1 MVDIISILIAGFA
14 SSIVWFLIGAIVYM
28 NSIVTNIY
36 KKYEDNPSV
45 KNRKNV
51 KTFLLNTFFLSILF
65 QCLIFA
71 VIYAYILPIL
81 PGTLLLNTLYFGLI
95 LILVKIIPRFFDMY
109 VQSHYPMALLI
120 IEIINGSIGSIVI
133 AFVIAILV

>member
-14 SSIVWFLIGAIVYM
+14 SSIVWFFIGAIVYM
-28 NSIVTNIY
+28 NPFVTNIY
-36 KKYEDNPSV
+36 KKYENNPSV

-109 VQSHYPMALLI
+109 VQSQYPMALLI

>member
-14 SSIVWFLIGAIVYM
+14 SSIVWFFIGAIVYM
-28 NSIVTNIY
+28 NPFVTNIY
-36 KKYEDNPSV
+36 KKYEDNPTV